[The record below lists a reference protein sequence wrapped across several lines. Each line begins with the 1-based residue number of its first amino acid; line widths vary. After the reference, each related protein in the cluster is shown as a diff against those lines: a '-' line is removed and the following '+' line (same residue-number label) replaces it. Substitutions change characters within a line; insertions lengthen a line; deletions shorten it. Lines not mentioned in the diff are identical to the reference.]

1 MFHISRIICI
11 ASSNASTASAGVR
24 EGPPYPIMAF
34 QKAPAPT
41 PNSTHPFV
49 SMSKVAADLACRG
62 GCLNGTSATL
72 IIK

>member
-1 MFHISRIICI
+1 MIWI
-11 ASSNASTASAGVR
+11 ASSNAPIASAGVR

-41 PNSTHPFV
+41 PSSTHPLV
-49 SMSKVAADLACRG
+49 SMSKVAADFASTG

-72 IIK
+72 VMK